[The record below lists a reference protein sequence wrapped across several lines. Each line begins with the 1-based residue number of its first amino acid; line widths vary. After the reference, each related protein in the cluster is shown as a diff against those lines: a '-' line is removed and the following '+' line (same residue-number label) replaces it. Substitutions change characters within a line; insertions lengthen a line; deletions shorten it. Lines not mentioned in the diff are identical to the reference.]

1 MKLPKINGKTV
12 KNHVEWLKAN
22 DCGCCHFHLTD
33 TDNYRMHICIGWHDY
48 GEGHVEMSKD
58 GSHPL
63 QKWVADPNSW
73 RIAWK
78 IGMETFNNAMQT
90 DLDVDFIMPYD
101 DNGDV
106 YDTLSEI
113 GEPKTMKEWNA
124 IAAEMNRLAK
134 EVVKWQL
141 DYEKK
146 KAKKEVA

>member
-12 KNHVEWLKAN
+12 KEQVEWLKKEN
-22 DCGCCHFHLTD
+22 CGCYHFHLTD
-33 TDNYRMHICIGWHDY
+33 TDNYSMHICIGWHDY
-48 GEGHVEMSKD
+48 GEGHIEMSKD

-63 QKWVADPNSW
+63 QKWVPDPNSW

-90 DLDVDFIMPYD
+90 DLDIDFIMPYD

-124 IAAEMNRLAK
+124 IAAEMNRAAK
-134 EVVKWQL
+134 GAVKFQI

-146 KAKKEVA
+146 KAKEEE